1 MVPWG
6 NFSLPEYMVKLKSNV
21 VPRFHLNKFQTL
33 CTRHPRPQP
42 GSSNHEP
49 VERALTI
56 SYKAALWYW
65 YNRRYLFIRTK
76 YWVVLGPQIILQF
89 FCHNFDVVDCDH
101 HCITYTWTHYFYLP
115 ITLCHYFFNCRM
127 QFWSWRVSLSRYSIS
142 LSIQSKFPPPL
153 FQKKKKKIGLKSSL
167 VPHCLGLC

>member
-1 MVPWG
+1 MWFQGFILTSFRLYVPDT
-6 NFSLPEYMVKLKSNV
+6 PK
-21 VPRFHLNKFQTL
+21 PQ
-33 CTRHPRPQP
+33 PQP

-101 HCITYTWTHYFYLP
+101 HCITYKWTHYFYLP
-115 ITLCHYFFNCRM
+115 ITLCHYFFNCCM
-127 QFWSWRVSLSRYSIS
+127 QFWSWRVSLSLYSIS

>member
-33 CTRHPRPQP
+33 CTRHPQPQP
-42 GSSNHEP
+42 GSSNHKP

-65 YNRRYLFIRTK
+65 YNRRYLFVRTK

-89 FCHNFDVVDCDH
+89 FCHNFDVADCDH
-101 HCITYTWTHYFYLP
+101 HCITYTWTHYFLFTNHTLQLFFYLTHAVLKLACEFKSLFHSAKLACEFKQVIVLF
-115 ITLCHYFFNCRM
+115 ITKLLGYLIESN
-127 QFWSWRVSLSRYSIS
+127 
-142 LSIQSKFPPPL
+142 
-153 FQKKKKKIGLKSSL
+153 KIT
-167 VPHCLGLC
+167 CL